1 MRNVMLRLPI
11 IVGLFLILDGYIRSK
26 NNQQSVGF
34 KKICVAF
41 IIVATYFFVILT
53 LFTIKQIAFDMAR
66 MVFEGLENGEYTQ
79 YEALVSLKYL
89 VKSQTLLAKFEI
101 EPYKDTINTLSFIE
115 ECISVLEQYK

>member
-1 MRNVMLRLPI
+1 MRNVIVRSPI
-11 IVGLFLILDGYIRSK
+11 SIGIFLLLDGYIRS
-26 NNQQSVGF
+26 NRNQQFVGF
-34 KKICVAF
+34 KEISIGLIVVAM
-41 IIVATYFFVILT
+41 YFLVILT
-53 LFTIKQIAFDMAR
+53 LFTKKQIAFDMAR

-115 ECISVLEQYK
+115 ECISVLEQYQ